1 MRNKFLGT
9 GQAGFHP
16 LKKVRTCASGLRY
29 AVLLDISVVYKLG
42 LSGIALAITLYFRN
56 WMDFLLV
63 FVVTGIMIIAEMFN
77 TTIKA
82 LCDFIETNENEK
94 IAIIKDISS
103 AAVGVSIMIWAVLF
117 IVEMTKMLMAVAA

>member
-1 MRNKFLGT
+1 MGLR
-9 GQAGFHP
+9 
-16 LKKVRTCASGLRY
+16 KVRTCASGLRY

-63 FVVTGIMIIAEMFN
+63 FVVTGIMVIAEMFN
-77 TTIKA
+77 TTIEA
-82 LCDFIETNENEK
+82 PCDFIETNENEK
-94 IAIIKDISS
+94 IAIIKDISA

>member
-42 LSGIALAITLYFRN
+42 LSVIALAITIYFRN

-63 FVVTGIMIIAEMFN
+63 FAVTGIMVIAEMFN
-77 TTIKA
+77 TAIEA
-82 LCDFIETNENEK
+82 LCDFIETDENKK
-94 IAIIKDISS
+94 IAIIKDISA
-103 AAVGVSIMIWAVLF
+103 AAVGVSIMIWAVVF
-117 IVEMTKMLMAVAA
+117 IVEMKKLFMIF